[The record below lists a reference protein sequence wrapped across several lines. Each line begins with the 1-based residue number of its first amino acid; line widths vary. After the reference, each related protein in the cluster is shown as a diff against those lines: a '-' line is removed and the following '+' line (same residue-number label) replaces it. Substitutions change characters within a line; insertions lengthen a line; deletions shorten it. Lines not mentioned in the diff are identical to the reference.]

1 MSNFNYGDEKEETTP
16 KPTKIDI
23 SPKNVVSSNEEKI
36 ENIISTGGSVVLN
49 MNTAEYNRLYDLF
62 KPQRKAGKIRMT
74 YDGISK
80 AEVTSDL

>member
-1 MSNFNYGDEKEETTP
+1 MSNFSYGDGKEDIVP
-16 KPTKIDI
+16 KPVKIDT

-49 MNTAEYNRLYDLF
+49 INTAEYNRLYDLF
-62 KPQRKAGKIRMT
+62 KPQRRAGKIRMT